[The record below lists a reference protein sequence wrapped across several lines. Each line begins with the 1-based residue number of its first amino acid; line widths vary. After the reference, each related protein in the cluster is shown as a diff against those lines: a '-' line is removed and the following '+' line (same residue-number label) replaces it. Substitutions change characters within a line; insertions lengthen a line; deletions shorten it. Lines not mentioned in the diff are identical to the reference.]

1 MSAFN
6 DLRHNGTPYQFN
18 ATRLFRYSTGTD
30 WSNARSAALALRF
43 YGSDERFRQTFS
55 SISNPPNAANPACS
69 YRCGETPTRYS
80 YVPTN
85 ELGAAAH
92 WSQPLRAGLLFLA
105 GADARD
111 VRVWDLEQ
119 TFTASANAPRSPTFM
134 IVSATP
140 APTLS

>member
-18 ATRLFRYSTGTD
+18 ATRLFRYATGGD
-30 WSNARSAALALRF
+30 WTNAHSDALALRL
-43 YGSDERFRQTFS
+43 YGSDERYRQTFS
-55 SISNPPNAANPACS
+55 SISNTPNAANPDCS
-69 YRCGETPTRYS
+69 YRCGETPTKYS

-92 WSQPLRAGLLFLA
+92 WSQPLGAGLLFLA

-111 VRVWDLEQ
+111 VRVWDREQ
-119 TFTASANAPRSPTFM
+119 TFATASSQRRAHQPPRP
-134 IVSATP
+134 SAR
-140 APTLS
+140 LRRLR